1 MICIHSLEKFK
12 SSKGEKGKEQN
23 FTTSE
28 RNMTKDKSVNNPRD
42 SKNNNLVKDIKNDE
56 KEPENIFE
64 GSVLPKL
71 FWRWLFS
78 KQKHTWECTWK
89 KT

>member
-1 MICIHSLEKFK
+1 MKKFK
-12 SSKGEKGKEQN
+12 SSKGEKVEEQN

-28 RNMTKDKSVNNPRD
+28 KNLTKDKSVKKTLGSPQNNQ
-42 SKNNNLVKDIKNDE
+42 VKDIKDDD

-71 FWRWLFS
+71 FWMWVFS
-78 KQKHTWECTWK
+78 EQKHIWEGIWK